1 MADVSGTQFWRYPFV
16 NLCSPKRFVEFMVM
30 QVDIIPE
37 KDRPHRVPVS
47 NKVLYPRDRSCPPPP
62 QPSPSHR
69 ALIMTNKSLLWTC
82 FIMDHCWYL
91 QHVLADLWVSKVT
104 ENGLSDHQYFCRT
117 HLGHLLSPG
126 DTVYGCVRTV
136 SLYYWVID
144 IIYTRINNFIKH
156 GEAIQYFTFGF
167 INFIVHCTSVLHVQF
182 CNTLYFH
189 RFDFTNANLNNPDL
203 EKVKA
208 EKLPDV
214 VSIRP
219 WCMIISMQNKYLDIN
234 SH

>member
-1 MADVSGTQFWRYPFV
+1 MWVEHSFGGTPLWTSAPPKDLWSLWWCRWTLFQKRTGPTESQYPIRYCTPW
-16 NLCSPKRFVEFMVM
+16 
-30 QVDIIPE
+30 
-37 KDRPHRVPVS
+37 
-47 NKVLYPRDRSCPPPP
+47 DRSCPPP
-62 QPSPSHR
+62 PSPSHR

>member
-47 NKVLYPRDRSCPPPP
+47 NKVLYPRDESCSPP
-62 QPSPSHR
+62 QPSLSHR

-126 DTVYGCVRTV
+126 DTVYGCVITV
-136 SLYYWVID
+136 SLSYWVID
-144 IIYTRINNFIKH
+144 IIYTRIKNFIKH
-156 GEAIQYFTFGF
+156 GEAIHYFTFGF
-167 INFIVHCTSVLHVQF
+167 INIMVHLFYMYNFVILYAFTDLILLMPTWT
-182 CNTLYFH
+182 TLTW
-189 RFDFTNANLNNPDL
+189 RRSRLKSCPMWW
-203 EKVKA
+203 
-208 EKLPDV
+208 
-214 VSIRP
+214 VSLIRP
-219 WCMIISMQNKYLDIN
+219 WCMIISM
-234 SH
+234 